1 MDECAAQDR
10 RVRGVMDMRSTL
22 KMVLVFALVSTL
34 SVAGDGGVKPASPQ
48 RQIVVE
54 NYYYAKAGNAD
65 EVYQW
70 RLHASDVRARL
81 GFARGRVLRRI
92 LSYDQ
97 TGQSKEL
104 PDVVWQC
111 EYPSIEARQ
120 READAISTK
129 PEFEEVQKH
138 MSTLLRRFERVS
150 YRVSS

>member
-1 MDECAAQDR
+1 
-10 RVRGVMDMRSTL
+10 MRSTM
-22 KMVLVFALVSTL
+22 KMVLNLALVLTL
-34 SVAGDGGVKPASPQ
+34 SAAGDGGLKPPSTQ
-48 RQIVVE
+48 RRIVVE
-54 NYYYAKAGNAD
+54 NYYYAKAGKAD

-70 RLHASDVRARL
+70 RMHASDVRVRL

-92 LSYDQ
+92 VSSDQ

-120 READAISTK
+120 AEADAIATK

-138 MSTLLRRFERVS
+138 MSTLIRRFERVS